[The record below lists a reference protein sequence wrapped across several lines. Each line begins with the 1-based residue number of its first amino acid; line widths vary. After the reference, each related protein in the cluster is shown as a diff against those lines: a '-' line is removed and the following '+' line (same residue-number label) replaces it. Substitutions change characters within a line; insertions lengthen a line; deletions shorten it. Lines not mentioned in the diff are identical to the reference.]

1 MLNIGMSGMRIVIK
15 KYYLKSNENVERK
28 RMV

>member
-1 MLNIGMSGMRIVIK
+1 MLNIGMSETRIAIK

-28 RMV
+28 RRV

>member
-1 MLNIGMSGMRIVIK
+1 MLNIGMGEMRIVIK

-28 RMV
+28 RRV